1 MDLSVHRFLCFAVF
15 NILSDYFTSRNPSFL
30 VHVGKLNTEVLSL
43 AHQFSCSSL
52 LYLTIF
58 KTGLWQI
65 QQFYCILKHLFNWKR
80 SCTSYSC
87 HYFCHL
93 YLNLHSEHHIIFKSI
108 PGSISCY
115 LSVFSYVYLKNGILC
130 FAHNDHSI
138 LK

>member
-1 MDLSVHRFLCFAVF
+1 MHIFLHFAVF
-15 NILSDYFTSRNPSFL
+15 NIPSHYFTSRNPSFL
-30 VHVGKLNTEVLSL
+30 VYVGQLNTEVLSL

-58 KTGLWQI
+58 KSVLYQV
-65 QQFYCILKHLFNWKR
+65 QQFFYCLLKHLFNGKR

-93 YLNLHSEHHIIFKSI
+93 YLNLHSEHHIKFKSI

-115 LSVFSYVYLKNGILC
+115 LSVFGYVYLKIGILC
-130 FAHNDHSI
+130 LAHNDHSV